1 MENSSYEVDLEVF
14 TGPLDLLLHL
24 IEQQQLDITTVSL
37 ARVTDQYLAYLRVV
51 EQRSPDDLAD
61 FVSIA
66 ARLLLIKSRAL
77 LPSPEALDDEEEE
90 DVGEDL
96 VRQLRE
102 YRRFKQIAES
112 LNERDQ
118 QGLHNYLRTL
128 PTSKIVQLAPR
139 LDLEG
144 TSLDNL
150 IAALRDMLAD
160 EAVEGDELDVVPY
173 RVTISQRI
181 EHIRGFLR
189 EGRTATFAELVAGSH
204 SRLEII
210 VTLLAVLEMIRSGRA
225 TAWQE
230 GLFGPISIKA
240 IEKKET
246 AEPETSSGP

>member
-1 MENSSYEVDLEVF
+1 MENTSYEVSLEVF
-14 TGPLDLLLHL
+14 SGPLDLLLHL

-51 EQRSPDDLAD
+51 EERSPDELAD

-77 LPSPEALDDEEEE
+77 LPSPEALDDEAEE

-102 YRRFKQIAES
+102 YRRFKKIAES
-112 LNERDQ
+112 LSERDK
-118 QGLHNYLRTL
+118 QGLHTYLRTL
-128 PTSKIVQLAPR
+128 PTSRIVQLTPR

-150 IAALRDMLAD
+150 IAALRDMLAE
-160 EAVEGDELDVVPY
+160 EAIEGDDLNVVPY

-181 EHIRGFLR
+181 EHIRGFLQG
-189 EGRTATFAELVAGSH
+189 GRTATFAELVAESR
-204 SRLEII
+204 SRLEVI
-210 VTLLAVLEMIRSGRA
+210 VTLLAVLEMVRSGRA

-230 GLFGPISIKA
+230 GLFGTISIKA
-240 IEKKET
+240 IEKEGT
-246 AEPETSSGP
+246 AAPGTQNHP

>member
-1 MENSSYEVDLEVF
+1 MEHTSYEVNLEVF
-14 TGPLDLLLHL
+14 SGPLDLLLHL

-51 EQRSPDDLAD
+51 EERSPDELAD

-77 LPSPEALDDEEEE
+77 LPSPEALDDETEE

-118 QGLHNYLRTL
+118 QGMHTYLRTL

-150 IAALRDMLAD
+150 ISALRDMLAE
-160 EAVEGDELDVVPY
+160 EAIEGDELSIVPY
-173 RVTISQRI
+173 RVTISQKI
-181 EHIRGFLR
+181 EHIRGLLR
-189 EGRTATFAELVAGSH
+189 GGRTATFGELVAGSQ

-210 VTLLAVLEMIRSGRA
+210 VTLLALLELIRAGRA
-225 TAWQE
+225 KAWQE
-230 GLFGPISIKA
+230 GLFGTISIRA
-240 IEKKET
+240 IGT
-246 AEPETSSGP
+246 GS

>member
-1 MENSSYEVDLEVF
+1 MENTSYEVDLEVF
-14 TGPLDLLLHL
+14 SGPLDLLLHL

-51 EQRSPDDLAD
+51 EERSPDELAD

-77 LPSPEALDDEEEE
+77 PPSPKGPDDEAEE

-112 LNERDQ
+112 LRERDQ
-118 QGLHNYLRTL
+118 QGLHTYLRTL
-128 PTSKIVQLAPR
+128 PTSKIVQLTPK

-150 IAALRDMLAD
+150 IAALREMLAD
-160 EAVEGDELDVVPY
+160 EALDGDELTVVPY

-189 EGRTATFAELVAGSH
+189 GGRTATFAELVAGSR

-210 VTLLAVLEMIRSGRA
+210 VTLLAVLEMIRAGRA

-230 GLFGPISIKA
+230 GLFGTISIQA
-240 IEKKET
+240 IEKEEA
-246 AEPETSSGP
+246 AEPETPSNP